1 LNNFNKYKSNV
12 DIIQQFY
19 FLLSLLFL
27 SKATRLNISCMRLH
41 YKNNK
46 LVAEESIINANQL
59 TPVAT

>member
-1 LNNFNKYKSNV
+1 
-12 DIIQQFY
+12 
-19 FLLSLLFL
+19 
-27 SKATRLNISCMRLH
+27 MRLH